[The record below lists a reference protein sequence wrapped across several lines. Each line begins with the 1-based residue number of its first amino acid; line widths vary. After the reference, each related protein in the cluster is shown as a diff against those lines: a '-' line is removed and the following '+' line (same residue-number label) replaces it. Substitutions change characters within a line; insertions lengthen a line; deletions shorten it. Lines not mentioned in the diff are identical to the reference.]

1 MFAVAGYYGYRD
13 GTGTSIAVSFLS
25 YIFILWSTVEVFSRD
40 FRLGIIRLT
49 RIDSGSFCV
58 SCIRI
63 MYVVTTQLFPIFII
77 NNTNH
82 ISYKPSEGE
91 RQQISEY

>member
-1 MFAVAGYYGYRD
+1 MIYHNIVLGNDNAEIGSAEYRAPKRGYSLCDMY
-13 GTGTSIAVSFLS
+13 FHCCFLLS

-40 FRLGIIRLT
+40 FRLGIIRFT

-63 MYVVTTQLFPIFII
+63 MYVVTPQLFL
-77 NNTNH
+77 
-82 ISYKPSEGE
+82 YL
-91 RQQISEY
+91 